1 MRSTSSQSR
10 QSGLLLRHTDR
21 WEVQGDDGLVKTNKT
36 FNTVMNTSLG
46 IQQYIAQQP
55 QANQLQYNQTAI
67 ANPEQSF
74 GTASVVTT
82 PSLGQ
87 LDTVALVQYGGIA
100 VAIILAFAI
109 FMLALAEYNKVFMP
123 VILQNRDGKNQ

>member
-1 MRSTSSQSR
+1 
-10 QSGLLLRHTDR
+10 
-21 WEVQGDDGLVKTNKT
+21 
-36 FNTVMNTSLG
+36 MNTSLEN
-46 IQQYIAQQP
+46 QQP
-55 QANQLQYNQTAI
+55 QTQQPQPNQLHYNQTSI
-67 ANPEQSF
+67 ANLEQSV

-123 VILQNRDGKNQ
+123 VILQKRDGKNR

>member
-1 MRSTSSQSR
+1 MLQSPEK
-10 QSGLLLRHTDR
+10 QP
-21 WEVQGDDGLVKTNKT
+21 Q
-36 FNTVMNTSLG
+36 
-46 IQQYIAQQP
+46 AQQP
-55 QANQLQYNQTAI
+55 QANQLQYNPTAI
-67 ANPEQSF
+67 ANPEQSI

-123 VILQNRDGKNQ
+123 VILQKRDGKNQ